1 MSCVCICVHVCACV
15 CVMTLKRPD
24 RLVLCQQME
33 ACIIQSGGSFMLFL
47 FLSHHG
53 SQRQT
58 KQDLATEEKRGLQV
72 VLPHWP
78 SGCLPSPCSDPHPY
92 HTHTHTHPFSWSPA
106 AFWLPYPRQTIYP
119 EHLKFSRCR
128 DAVMQERRRSER
140 KRRGYINP
148 SVLDLRGER
157 KEEEWGMT
165 PGSL

>member
-92 HTHTHTHPFSWSPA
+92 HTHTHTHNGTKSKCFIYEVGTTCHPLYLCCHLYNINIWQEHGKFQSFTESSTEPRINQSLWQGCEA
-106 AFWLPYPRQTIYP
+106 NAQLPIT
-119 EHLKFSRCR
+119 
-128 DAVMQERRRSER
+128 A
-140 KRRGYINP
+140 
-148 SVLDLRGER
+148 
-157 KEEEWGMT
+157 T
-165 PGSL
+165 